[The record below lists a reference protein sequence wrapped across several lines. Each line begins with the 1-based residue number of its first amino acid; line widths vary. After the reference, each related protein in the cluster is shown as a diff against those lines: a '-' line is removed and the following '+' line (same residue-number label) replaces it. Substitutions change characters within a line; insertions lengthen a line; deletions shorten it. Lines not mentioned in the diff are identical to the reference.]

1 MICIHNSKH
10 QLNALHTII
19 NKKEVGGW
27 VYIVAIGY
35 GGGGVFEE
43 FCGKFKFCDQ
53 EEQYVGTFSRFHDP
67 DEWECEVNE
76 DEIINEPWSEI
87 EKADKLIIHSMS
99 ETIWNDFIY
108 YDEDQEIRLINDNT
122 IEIDLGLNS
131 TNDIEEGE
139 FDFDDSIDL
148 DENLFSNDTAKN
160 IWFTKERLLTIKKIH
175 NKTL

>member
-19 NKKEVGGW
+19 NKKEENGW

-43 FCGKFKFCDQ
+43 FCGKFKFCNQ

-76 DEIINEPWSEI
+76 DEIIDEPWSEI
-87 EKADKLIIHSMS
+87 EKSDKLIIHDMCK
-99 ETIWNDFIY
+99 TIWDDFIY
-108 YDEDQEIRLINDNT
+108 YDEDEEIRLINDN
-122 IEIDLGLNS
+122 ILEKIS
-131 TNDIEEGE
+131 
-139 FDFDDSIDL
+139 DDGVYL
-148 DENLFSNDTAKN
+148 SNDWDVEFVDWVSNTF
-160 IWFTKERLLTIKKIH
+160 WGLSLTFDW
-175 NKTL
+175 